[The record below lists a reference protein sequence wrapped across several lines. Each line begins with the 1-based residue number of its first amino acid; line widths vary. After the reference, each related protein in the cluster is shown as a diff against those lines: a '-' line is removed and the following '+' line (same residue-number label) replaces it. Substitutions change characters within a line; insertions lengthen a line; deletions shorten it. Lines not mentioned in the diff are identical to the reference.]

1 MLLSFSWQASPQLSS
16 KYYLGW
22 HIQNLLHA
30 VFFAKLIVGFI
41 YDHMAA
47 SHVLL
52 KWFAC
57 KMEKT
62 YFYSHEET
70 GKKNFKSQNKILKAQ
85 RNLSH
90 WHVGCTNLE
99 TVSRYKPMSVEWG
112 SETSALL
119 YPCSSSWIT
128 DGSNHSDSILWHCI
142 ATNAMRQWSFFL
154 N

>member
-1 MLLSFSWQASPQLSS
+1 MLLSFSWQASPHLSS

-22 HIQNLLHA
+22 HIQNLLQA

-62 YFYSHEET
+62 YFYSHEEK
-70 GKKNFKSQNKILKAQ
+70 GKKP
-85 RNLSH
+85 LSH
-90 WHVGCTNLE
+90 KT
-99 TVSRYKPMSVEWG
+99 K
-112 SETSALL
+112 
-119 YPCSSSWIT
+119 
-128 DGSNHSDSILWHCI
+128 
-142 ATNAMRQWSFFL
+142 F
-154 N
+154 